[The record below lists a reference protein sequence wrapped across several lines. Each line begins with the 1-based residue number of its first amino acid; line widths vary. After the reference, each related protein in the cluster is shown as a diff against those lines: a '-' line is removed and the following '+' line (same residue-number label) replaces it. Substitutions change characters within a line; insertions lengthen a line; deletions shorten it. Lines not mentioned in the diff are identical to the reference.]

1 MTNRVGAYGLKLA
14 IALSIAA
21 TLPVYQALGQD
32 SAMQTGLPPLSVE
45 KTDLNNDGNLSQS
58 EYNQR
63 LESLFSERDINNDSF
78 IAIDELPSVNNSAY
92 QKADSD
98 NDNRL
103 NKQEYIMLRQQ
114 DFKRLDVNED
124 EVLYPNEIFR
134 W

>member
-1 MTNRVGAYGLKLA
+1 MITRVGAYGFKIT
-14 IALSIAA
+14 IALSFAA
-21 TLPVYQALGQD
+21 VLPVYQALGQD
-32 SAMQTGLPPLSVE
+32 PALQTGLPPVSIE
-45 KTDLNNDGNLSQS
+45 KTDLDKDGNLSQS

-103 NKQEYIMLRQQ
+103 NKHEYIMLRQM

-124 EVLYPNEIFR
+124 EVLYPHEIFK